1 LGANEQRPG
10 PVRLIVRH
18 DEVFDAL
25 RAWHAEGRR
34 LALATLVDAAGSA
47 PRPIGARLL
56 VADDGRMAGSVSGGC
71 VEGAVISEALRAID
85 DGRSRLLHYGISDEA
100 SWDVG
105 LTCGGEI
112 DVFLEPLD
120 AGRLRR
126 FLALGEAVGAERP
139 VGTAA
144 IVRGPDGLLG
154 TWLAVEEDTV
164 EGGWPLPGLDGLVAA
179 IRASLRAVQPESS
192 FVTVAADRAK
202 PEVPDHAIFASVI
215 APPPRA
221 WLIGADHVAVY
232 LAKALGMAG
241 FRPIVVDPRASF
253 ADPKRF
259 PDAEV
264 RLAWPDE
271 ALAGETLDA
280 RDYIVVISNDPKIDE
295 PALTLALAGN
305 PAYVGAI
312 GSRHKQEERRASLLA
327 SGIAVEQLA
336 RLHAPIGLDLG
347 GNEPAELALSIAAE
361 LVAVR
366 RGGTGHPMR
375 EVRPI
380 MRTGSAGSASR

>member
-1 LGANEQRPG
+1 MR
-10 PVRLIVRH
+10 R

-34 LALATLVDAAGSA
+34 LALATLVEAAGSA

-71 VEGAVISEALRAID
+71 VEGAVIDEALRTIS

-120 AGRLRR
+120 EVRLKR
-126 FLALGEAVGAERP
+126 FLAVAEAVTAERP
-139 VGTAA
+139 VATAA
-144 IVRGPDGLLG
+144 VVRGPDALLG
-154 TWLAVEEDTV
+154 TQLAVHPGSLDGT
-164 EGGWPLPGLDGLVAA
+164 WPLPGADDLVAA
-179 IRASLRAVQPESS
+179 MRAALGAVRPRSSLATASDGS
-192 FVTVAADRAK
+192 T
-202 PEVPDHAIFASVI
+202 IFTDII

-221 WLIGADHVAVY
+221 WLIGADHVAVH
-232 LAKALGMAG
+232 LARFVATAG
-241 FRPIVVDPRASF
+241 FHPIVVDPRASF
-253 ADPKRF
+253 ADPERF

-264 RLAWPDE
+264 RVAWPDE
-271 ALAGETLDA
+271 VLAGEDLGG
-280 RDYIVVISNDPKIDE
+280 RDYVVVISNDPKIDE
-295 PALTLALAGN
+295 PALAIALAAD
-305 PAYVGAI
+305 PAYIGAI
-312 GSRHKQEERRASLLA
+312 GSRHKQEERRVSLLA
-327 SGIAVEQLA
+327 SGVSEERL
-336 RLHAPIGLDLG
+336 RDLHAPIGLDLA

-380 MRTGSAGSASR
+380 MTVDAPLAGSAR

>member
-1 LGANEQRPG
+1 M
-10 PVRLIVRH
+10 RH

-25 RAWHAEGRR
+25 RVWHAEGRR
-34 LALATLVDAAGSA
+34 LALATLVEAAGSA
-47 PRPIGARLL
+47 PRPIGARVL

-71 VEGAVISEALRAID
+71 VEGAVIDEALRAIG
-85 DGRSRLLHYGISDEA
+85 DGRSRLLHYGISDEV

-120 AGRLRR
+120 GARLNR
-126 FLALGEAVGAERP
+126 FLAVAEAVTAERP

-144 IVRGPDGLLG
+144 IVRGPDALLG
-154 TWLAVEEDTV
+154 TWLAVYPDSVDGT
-164 EGGWPLPGLDGLVAA
+164 WPLSGTDDLVAR
-179 IRASLRAVQPESS
+179 IRASLGAIHPRSS
-192 FVTVAADRAK
+192 LATSG
-202 PEVPDHAIFASVI
+202 EGQMIFTGII

-221 WLIGADHVAVY
+221 WLIGADHVAVH
-232 LAKALGMAG
+232 LARFLATAG

-253 ADPKRF
+253 ADPVRF

-264 RLAWPDE
+264 RVAWPDE
-271 ALAGETLDA
+271 ALAGETLGG
-280 RDYIVVISNDPKIDE
+280 RDYVVIISNDPKIDE
-295 PALTLALAGN
+295 PALAFALAAD
-305 PAYVGAI
+305 PAYIGAI
-312 GSRHKQEERRASLLA
+312 GSRHKQEERRALLLA
-327 SGIAVEQLA
+327 NGVSEERLGH
-336 RLHAPIGLDLG
+336 LHAPIGLDLA

-380 MRTGSAGSASR
+380 VTARSRPAAAR